1 MARSR
6 VRLRADVAAFF
17 PRNYAPLKTARMCR
31 PEPTYGRGEI
41 KSGESMRPP
50 SNTIGRRLAAIRKDR
65 GLTQAEVGA
74 WIGKS
79 KTSVFAWERGLYE
92 IKLAD
97 AQACAGALRCSL
109 KDLLAAVDAPL
120 PAVPARWPRT
130 RRRSRQCSELL
141 VEMKSPTSAR

>member
-1 MARSR
+1 
-6 VRLRADVAAFF
+6 
-17 PRNYAPLKTARMCR
+17 
-31 PEPTYGRGEI
+31 
-41 KSGESMRPP
+41 MRPA
-50 SNTIGRRLAAIRKDR
+50 SNTIGRRLAVIRKSR

-130 RRRSRQCSELL
+130 RRRSRQRSELSA
-141 VEMKSPTSAR
+141 EMKTPTSAR